1 MAKETGGS
9 AEEEEV
15 VVEAFLRF
23 LDRDLAAHPER
34 LRPISP
40 ALYERLLAVSEGV
53 TVSPDDAIEGPVA
66 L

>member
-1 MAKETGGS
+1 MSKEAGGP
-9 AEEEEV
+9 AEEEA

-23 LDRDLAAHPER
+23 LDRDIAAHPER

-40 ALYERLLAVSEGV
+40 DLYERLLAVSEGV
-53 TVSPDDAIEGPVA
+53 TVSPDDPIEGPVA